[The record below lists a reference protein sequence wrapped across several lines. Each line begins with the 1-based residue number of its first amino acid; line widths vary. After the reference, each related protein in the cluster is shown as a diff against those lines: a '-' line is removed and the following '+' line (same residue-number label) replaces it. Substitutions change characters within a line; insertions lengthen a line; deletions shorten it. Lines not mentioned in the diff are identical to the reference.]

1 MSADIAAAINARMQ
15 AGEFGNPVDP
25 TRLSAAWAE
34 AMEVELSKRGAK
46 PIYNSITGLWS
57 EANSAK
63 VAFTGRT
70 QEDIHIPSGSK
81 VMCFHNQSENE
92 RAPSLNLVWVSYE
105 A

>member
-1 MSADIAAAINARMQ
+1 MSADTAAAINARMN
-15 AGEFGNPVDP
+15 AGEFGNPVD
-25 TRLSAAWAE
+25 LNLLNAAWAE
-34 AMEVELSKRGAK
+34 AMDLELSKRGAK

-57 EANSAK
+57 EDNSSK

-70 QEDIHIPSGSK
+70 QEDVHIPSGSK